1 MMNSKVKKLALAM
14 SLALG
19 GVSMVPSAQAVSVS
33 ADNLGQALIF
43 PYYTVRGGW
52 LSLFGVVNTSNQ
64 VVAVKV
70 RFHEA
75 YNSRDVFD
83 FNVILSPYD
92 EWTGWLADSPNGP
105 VMYTEDKSCTVGDIF
120 STGSAG
126 VTFP

>member
-33 ADNLGQALIF
+33 ADNLGQGLIF
-43 PYYTVRGGW
+43 PCYTGRGGW
-52 LSLFGVVNTSNQ
+52 LSLVGVVNTSNQ
-64 VVAVKV
+64 VVAVKL

-83 FNVILSPYD
+83 FNIILSPYD
-92 EWTGWLADSPNGP
+92 EWTGWVADNGAGP
-105 VMYTEDKSCTVGDIF
+105 VMHTEDNLSLIHI
-120 STGSAG
+120 
-126 VTFP
+126 